1 MIVIHNSVITIF
13 MIILTL
19 YSSIFFYQWFTHKG
33 TAIEYI
39 ESLKISRFVFSVLI
53 GLNVYMFTVGFVYL
67 TMTLPTY
74 LARVIIQNITVT

>member
-19 YSSIFFYQWFTHKG
+19 YSSIFFYRWFTHKG

-39 ESLKISRFVFSVLI
+39 ESLKISRFAFSVLI
-53 GLNVYMFTVGFVYL
+53 GLNVYMFSVGFVYL

-74 LARVIIQNITVT
+74 LARVIIQNIAVI